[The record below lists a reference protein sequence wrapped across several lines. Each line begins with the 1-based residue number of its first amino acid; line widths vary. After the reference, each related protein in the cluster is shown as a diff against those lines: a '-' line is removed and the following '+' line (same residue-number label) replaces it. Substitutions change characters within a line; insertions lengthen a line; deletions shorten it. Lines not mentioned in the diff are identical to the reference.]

1 LSGIVTSSQAAF
13 DGNASLAVSNAFG
26 GIAAQ
31 TVFLVLVD
39 FAYPHTNLEHAAAS
53 IHNMFH
59 SALLAALL
67 SAAVLA
73 CFGPEVSVLHLHPM
87 SLILPALR
95 FLGVRVAHQSER
107 IPMWRPVRTPQTQ
120 EDSDGRDVYPGRK
133 TSTLVAHALVAAGS
147 VAVAGAVIGG
157 SGAVL
162 GERLGLSQ
170 SAAGSYLTAIPTSL
184 PELVTAVAAARMGSL
199 NLAMADIIGG
209 NCFDVLFVAV
219 ADAFYLEGSIYHHT
233 EDAVLFTAAVALLL
247 NAILMIGLLRREQRG
262 PANVGMET
270 IGMLVV
276 YVGSALLLA
285 LH

>member
-1 LSGIVTSSQAAF
+1 
-13 DGNASLAVSNAFG
+13 
-26 GIAAQ
+26 
-31 TVFLVLVD
+31 
-39 FAYPHTNLEHAAAS
+39 
-53 IHNMFH
+53 
-59 SALLAALL
+59 
-67 SAAVLA
+67 
-73 CFGPEVSVLHLHPM
+73 
-87 SLILPALR
+87 
-95 FLGVRVAHQSER
+95 
-107 IPMWRPVRTPQTQ
+107 
-120 EDSDGRDVYPGRK
+120 
-133 TSTLVAHALVAAGS
+133 VAAGS